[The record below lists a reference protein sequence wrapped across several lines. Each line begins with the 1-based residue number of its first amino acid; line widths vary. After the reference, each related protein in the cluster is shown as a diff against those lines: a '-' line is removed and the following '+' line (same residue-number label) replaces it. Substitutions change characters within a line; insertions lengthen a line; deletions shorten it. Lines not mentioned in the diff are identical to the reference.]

1 MPPVPGLTTTKR
13 SVSTF
18 FTKSQALLN
27 PVSSSS
33 FLMLSIYMHY
43 LKQPLHRIKS
53 ILQEDPQ
60 LLCSLTATI
69 FKVDVG
75 SPVANIFE
83 MDFVM

>member
-1 MPPVPGLTTTKR
+1 
-13 SVSTF
+13 
-18 FTKSQALLN
+18 
-27 PVSSSS
+27 
-33 FLMLSIYMHY
+33 MHY
-43 LKQPLHRIKS
+43 LKQPLHRIKA